1 MQNKSWSLVVREES
15 ILALERCSATEKN
28 GHIMETIT
36 LGRTG
41 IETTSVGLGSGGGSR
56 IGMFSKG
63 IDHAASIVRL
73 AYDNGVRF
81 FDTADVYG
89 TQPAVGKGL
98 EGLPRDSFVISTKY
112 PFLEDDDRNN
122 PKNLEAKLDKALS
135 ELKTDYV
142 DIYHMHGIMP
152 EDYPRVKEYFYPE
165 LLQLRDKGKLR
176 FIGITERFIEDTS
189 HEMAALALA
198 DNLFDVMMLGYNLIN
213 SSAKSEV
220 LATAKAQGVGT
231 LCMFA
236 VRNALSDRAYERE
249 LLQKLI
255 DSGQVQAE
263 DIDLDEG
270 LMYLVNKGY
279 AASIME
285 AAYRFCN
292 YTDGIDITLF
302 GTSSP
307 DHLKEN
313 LSSFTLPPLPD
324 EALEWIQKVF
334 GKVDSVSGH

>member
-1 MQNKSWSLVVREES
+1 M
-15 ILALERCSATEKN
+15 EK
-28 GHIMETIT
+28 IT

-73 AYDNGVRF
+73 AYDSGVRF
-81 FDTADVYG
+81 FDSAEAYG

-112 PFLEDDDRNN
+112 PFLEEEDRNN
-122 PKNLEAKLDKALS
+122 PSNLEVKLDKALS
-135 ELKTDYV
+135 ELKTDYI

-165 LLQLRDKGKLR
+165 LLRLRDKGKIR
-176 FIGITERFIEDTS
+176 FVGITERFIEDTS
-189 HEMAALALA
+189 HEMAALAL
-198 DNLFDVMMLGYNLIN
+198 DDGLFDVMMLGYNMIN
-213 SSAKSEV
+213 SSANKGV
-220 LATAKAQGVGT
+220 LETAKAQGIGI

-236 VRNALSDRAYERE
+236 VRNALSDREYERE

-255 DSGQVQAE
+255 DSGQVSAD

-270 LMYLVNKGY
+270 LRYLVDNGY
-279 AASIME
+279 ASSIME

-292 YTDGIDITLF
+292 YTDGINVTLF

-307 DHLKEN
+307 EHLKEN
-313 LSSFTLPPLPD
+313 LDSFTLPPLPS
-324 EALEWIQKVF
+324 EALEWIEKVF
-334 GKVDSVSGH
+334 GRVDSVSGH